1 MAHPSRAAAAVA
13 QRRHRARRTASA
25 ASVLTRPTILTLL
38 LACIALLTFC
48 AVVTPAHAQAD
59 AEKAKVGTVIGID
72 LGTTYSCVGVQRE
85 GRVEIITNDQGN
97 RITPSYVAFTEDN
110 ERLVGDAAKNQAAQN
125 PENTVFDAKRLI
137 GRKWGDGDVKRDQK
151 HLPFKLV
158 EKAGKS
164 AIQVKVNGKDRVFTP
179 EEISAMVLQKMKET
193 AEAYLGHPVTHA
205 VVTVPAYF
213 NDAQRQATKDAGT
226 IAGLTVMRIVNEPT
240 AAAIAYGLDKKGG
253 ESQIIV
259 YDLGGGTFDVS
270 LLSIEDGV
278 FEVLATAG
286 DTHLGGEDFD
296 NRVMDYL
303 LKQFRKKTELDAS
316 SNKRSVGKLKR
327 EVERAKR
334 TLSSQMSVKIEIEA
348 FFDGKDLS
356 ETLTRAKFEEL
367 NMDLFRKT
375 MKPVEQV
382 IKDAGVKK
390 EDIDDV
396 VLVGGS
402 TRIPKVQQLLKDFF
416 DGKEPSKG
424 INPDEA
430 VAWGAA
436 VQGGV
441 LSGDKALG
449 DVVLI
454 DVNPLT
460 LGIETTGGVM
470 TKLIPRNTV
479 VPTKKSQIF
488 STAADNQNTVLIQVF
503 EGERSMTKDNN
514 LLGKFELNNIPPAPR
529 GVPQIEVTFE
539 LDANGIMKVSAAD
552 KGTGRSESIT
562 ITNDK
567 SRLTPEEIERMV
579 REAEEFAEQ
588 DEALKSKVEGLNA
601 LQNFIAQ
608 LSSQINDKEGLGGKL
623 DKDDKDTIRAAIKET
638 NSWVEENSATAEKQD
653 IEEKLEEL
661 QSIVSPITAKVY
673 AQSGGDPSSS
683 GGAKDDEPLK
693 YHDEL

>member
-1 MAHPSRAAAAVA
+1 MSILFALVSLLSLSLLLSSTPYAGSAVA
-13 QRRHRARRTASA
+13 
-25 ASVLTRPTILTLL
+25 
-38 LACIALLTFC
+38 
-48 AVVTPAHAQAD
+48 AQD
-59 AEKAKVGTVIGID
+59 KRGEYGTVIGID
-72 LGTTYSCVGVQRE
+72 LGTTYSCVGVQRQ
-85 GRVEIITNDQGN
+85 GRVEIIANDQGN
-97 RITPSYVAFTEDN
+97 RITPSYVAFSKDD
-110 ERLVGDAAKNQAAQN
+110 ERLIGDAAKNQAAQN
-125 PENTVFDAKRLI
+125 PENTIFDAKRLI
-137 GRKWGDGDVKRDQK
+137 GRKWGEADVKKDIK
-151 HLPFKLV
+151 HFPFKLV
-158 EKAGKS
+158 EKKGKP
-164 AIQVKVNGKDRVFTP
+164 AIQVTVHGKPKVFTP
-179 EEISAMVLQKMKET
+179 EEISAMVLQKMKEI
-193 AEAYLGHPVTHA
+193 AEAYLGHKVTHA

-213 NDAQRQATKDAGT
+213 NDAQRTATKDAGT
-226 IAGLTVMRIVNEPT
+226 IAGLEVLRIVNEPT
-240 AAAIAYGLDKKGG
+240 AAAIAYGLDKKEG

-270 LLSIEDGV
+270 LLSIDAGV

-296 NRVMDYL
+296 NRVSEYL
-303 LKQFRKKTELDAS
+303 LKQFKKKEDLDAS
-316 SNKRSVGKLKR
+316 KNKRSVGKLKR

-334 TLSSQMSVKIEIEA
+334 TLSSQMSTRIEIES
-348 FFDGKDLS
+348 FFDGKDFS

-367 NMDLFRKT
+367 NMDLFRRT
-375 MKPVEQV
+375 LKPVEQV
-382 IKDAGVKK
+382 LKDAGVKK
-390 EDIDDV
+390 DEIDDV

-402 TRIPKVQQLLKDFF
+402 TRIPKVQQMLKEFF
-416 DGKEPSKG
+416 NGKEPSKG

-441 LSGDKALG
+441 LSGDESLG
-449 DVVLI
+449 GVVLI

-539 LDANGIMKVSAAD
+539 VDANGIMKVMAAD

-567 SRLTPEEIERMV
+567 GRLSKEEIDRMV
-579 REAEEFAEQ
+579 AEAEEFAEQ
-588 DEALKSKVEGLNA
+588 DEAIRKRVEAVNNY
-601 LQNFIAQ
+601 QNFISMLRTQ
-608 LSSQINDKEGLGGKL
+608 VTDKEGLGGKL
-623 DKDDKDTIRAAIKET
+623 DSNDKATIQQHIKDAEK
-638 NSWVEENSATAEKQD
+638 WMEENGQAAEAQD
-653 IEEKLEEL
+653 IEEHLQEL
-661 QSIVSPITAKVY
+661 QAAISPITAKVY
-673 AQSGGDPSSS
+673 SA
-683 GGAKDDEPLK
+683 GGAGGAGSDEPLN

>member
-1 MAHPSRAAAAVA
+1 
-13 QRRHRARRTASA
+13 
-25 ASVLTRPTILTLL
+25 
-38 LACIALLTFC
+38 
-48 AVVTPAHAQAD
+48 
-59 AEKAKVGTVIGID
+59 
-72 LGTTYSCVGVQRE
+72 
-85 GRVEIITNDQGN
+85 
-97 RITPSYVAFTEDN
+97 
-110 ERLVGDAAKNQAAQN
+110 
-125 PENTVFDAKRLI
+125 
-137 GRKWGDGDVKRDQK
+137 
-151 HLPFKLV
+151 
-158 EKAGKS
+158 
-164 AIQVKVNGKDRVFTP
+164 
-179 EEISAMVLQKMKET
+179 
-193 AEAYLGHPVTHA
+193 
-205 VVTVPAYF
+205 
-213 NDAQRQATKDAGT
+213 
-226 IAGLTVMRIVNEPT
+226 MRIVNEPT

-253 ESQIIV
+253 ESQIIF

-278 FEVLATAG
+278 FEVLATAS

-296 NRVMDYL
+296 NHVMDYL

-316 SNKRSVGKLKR
+316 SDKRSVGGLKR

-334 TLSSQMSVKIEIEA
+334 TLSSQMSVKIEIKA

-367 NMDLFRKT
+367 NIDLFRKT

-382 IKDAGVKK
+382 IKDAGDKK
-390 EDIDDV
+390 EDIGNV
-396 VLVGGS
+396 VL
-402 TRIPKVQQLLKDFF
+402 PLKDFF

-449 DVVLI
+449 DLVLI
-454 DVNPLT
+454 DVNPLP
-460 LGIETTGGVM
+460 LGIETSGGVM
-470 TKLIPRNTV
+470 TKPIPGNTV
-479 VPTKKSQIF
+479 VPTKKSQNF

-503 EGERSMTKDNN
+503 EGERSVTKDNN
-514 LLGKFELNNIPPAPR
+514 LLGKVELNNIPPAPR

-579 REAEEFAEQ
+579 RETQKFAER
-588 DEALKSKVEGLNA
+588 DEALKSKVEGLKA

-608 LSSQINDKEGLGGKL
+608 LSAQIKEKRRLGGKL
-623 DKDDKDTIRAAIKET
+623 DKDEKDTIRAAIKEA
-638 NSWVEENSATAEKQD
+638 NSWVEEKSASAERQD
-653 IEEKLEEL
+653 IEEKLKEL
-661 QSIVSPITAKVY
+661 QSIVIPVTT
-673 AQSGGDPSSS
+673 DLD
-683 GGAKDDEPLK
+683 GGAKYDASLK